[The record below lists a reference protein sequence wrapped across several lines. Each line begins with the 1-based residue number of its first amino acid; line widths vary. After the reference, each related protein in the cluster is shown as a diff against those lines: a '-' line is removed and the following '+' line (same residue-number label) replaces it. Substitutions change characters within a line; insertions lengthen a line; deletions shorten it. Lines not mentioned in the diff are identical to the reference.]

1 MKKRGIKISG
11 EFVSLVVG
19 FVLGFLIAFTY
30 SWKTIMYII
39 NVLLEQ

>member
-1 MKKRGIKISG
+1 MKKKGIRVGSD
-11 EFVSLVVG
+11 FVSLVVG

-39 NVLLEQ
+39 GVLLEQ